1 MTKLEQIID
10 LLRDRELT
18 SLEIASEINIPKNNC
33 SAYLNTL
40 YNDGRIERI
49 SNKRPFK
56 YRVAETPKAL
66 LKQLY
71 DFMSNYMTIRED
83 KKEEVKQN
91 RDLIVKI
98 KAKIEELIA

>member
-1 MTKLEQIID
+1 MTILEEIME
-10 LLRDRELT
+10 LLKDRELT
-18 SLEIASEINIPKNNC
+18 SLEIASEINIPKDNC

-40 YNDGRIERI
+40 YNDGRIERT
-49 SNKRPFK
+49 NDKRPFK
-56 YRVAETPKAL
+56 YRIAETPKAL

-71 DFMSNYMTIRED
+71 EFMSNYMIIRED

-98 KAKIEELIA
+98 KELIV

>member
-1 MTKLEQIID
+1 MTILERIMG

-18 SLEIASEINIPKNNC
+18 SIEIASEIGIPKSNC

-40 YNDGRIERI
+40 YNDGRIERTTD
-49 SNKRPFK
+49 KRPFK

-71 DFMSNYMTIRED
+71 DFMSNYMKIRED

-98 KAKIEELIA
+98 KVKIEELIT